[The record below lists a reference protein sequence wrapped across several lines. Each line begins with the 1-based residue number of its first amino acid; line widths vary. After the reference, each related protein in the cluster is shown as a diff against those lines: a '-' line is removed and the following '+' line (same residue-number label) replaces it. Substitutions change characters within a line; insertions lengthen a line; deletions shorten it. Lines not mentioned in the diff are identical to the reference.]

1 LKKNKKDPIT
11 QFPTTYFIG
20 NSGAPIESISGT
32 YDKELLEE
40 RIQNAIKIHKT
51 PIKVSGSPEQTS
63 SSASTSQESDQ
74 DQKKKL
80 DERVA
85 L

>member
-1 LKKNKKDPIT
+1 MFFSVSVLQMD
-11 QFPTTYFIG
+11 YFIG

-51 PIKVSGSPEQTS
+51 PINVSSSPEQTS
-63 SSASTSQESDQ
+63 SAASTSQESDQ